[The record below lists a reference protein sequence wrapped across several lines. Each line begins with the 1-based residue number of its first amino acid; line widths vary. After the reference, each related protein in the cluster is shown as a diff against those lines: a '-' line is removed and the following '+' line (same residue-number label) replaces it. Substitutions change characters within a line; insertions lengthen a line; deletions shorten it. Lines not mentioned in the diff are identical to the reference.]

1 MTDKASHTRVER
13 SMAKKLYEVS
23 IKNLRLRCIIGIN
36 EWERKAVQD
45 IIVSINFTYDASEA
59 VENDDMH
66 LGVNYRDITKRII
79 SAVEQS
85 DFNLLESLTD
95 MVYNIVNET
104 PNVRDANVVVE
115 KPFALRFCDTVSVK
129 ISEGKENGTDE

>member
-1 MTDKASHTRVER
+1 
-13 SMAKKLYEVS
+13 MAKKLYEIS

-45 IIVSINFTYDASEA
+45 VIVSIYFKYDASEA
-59 VENDDMH
+59 IENDDMH
-66 LGVNYRDITKRII
+66 LAVNYRDITKKII

-95 MVYNIVNET
+95 MIYNIVNEN
-104 PNVRDANVVVE
+104 PKVRDADVIVE
-115 KPFALRFCDTVSVK
+115 KPFALRFCDTVGVK
-129 ISEGKENGTDE
+129 IFEEKEDGKE